1 MGVMVLFFS
10 AALTARAQN
19 GDQTPGTNLLTSV
32 EEVRSMTAEAA
43 RLGMAARIQ
52 GIVILVRRN
61 NCLFLQQDG
70 EGIKVSMAQDADL
83 PQIGQ
88 WIEVQGETAL
98 DVMTPCLQQGR
109 VLRSKPASI
118 KPDARAVTF
127 DELMTGREDAQYV
140 QLKGVIHTG
149 TAETNR
155 TRFIIGSGFGR
166 LLVEIPEILDAVTL
180 EKLADSTVVL
190 QGVCE
195 NVYNIRNRLR
205 GLRLLLPDLSCLTV
219 LEPAPTQVAAIPL
232 RKIESL
238 MRFAPD
244 ARPTHRVRVQ
254 GVITWLQPGRV
265 AYVQDETGGVIVRM
279 LDNFP
284 ALPGDR
290 ADVLGHVA
298 MGDSSPCLQDGVFR
312 NIRADVL
319 PIPRTAT
326 AAGVLTRKR
335 NAELVKIQGL
345 LVNQIHRAGEWI
357 LFLQESNLV
366 FTAHLDQGRISRS
379 PWRAGSLLELTGI
392 CLLGSAEAGRVET
405 LRILL
410 RSPEDV
416 RILKAAPWWDLKR
429 TLTLLGILLAVALA
443 AVLWTVTLRIQTQR
457 QAAIIRS
464 TLERENAL
472 RQRYRILFDQ
482 AGDLVFT
489 LDSGGR
495 ILSFNKSGELLLGCS
510 QSEALQ
516 TGFARWVAPAD
527 APKFE
532 AWMKCVPQGIE
543 PGPLEIEVVAKD
555 GHTLVLDC
563 SPRLRRTD
571 GRPDGIQVIAR
582 DITENRRAQV
592 EMDRATRK
600 LEAIHMELTVVG
612 QQLARNRQ
620 ALEMEIREH
629 MRAGMELERIH
640 KEWLVVSRQ
649 AGMAELAAGVLHDI
663 GSVLDGISNSST
675 LLMNLLRH
683 SDPSGLPKLAGQF
696 RDVAVRMEQG
706 GACAGELPPLLR
718 QLEELAGRL
727 VAEQNKLVRECA
739 TLRANVE
746 HANGVIATQQGHAR
760 NSNVL
765 ERVSI
770 AILIEDAAA
779 LCRPAFVRS
788 HVDLVHDFGALP
800 EMETDRTKVLQIL
813 VRLLRNAVVACE
825 QHDHASHQVTVTA
838 MPEKDSWIVI
848 TISDTGIGIPP
859 ENLDRIFAQRGANPA
874 SRFHGLH
881 GSALAAQSLG
891 GSITASSH
899 GTGRGASFELRLP
912 LRLQNKNRGKEGGTD
927 V

>member
-1 MGVMVLFFS
+1 M
-10 AALTARAQN
+10 
-19 GDQTPGTNLLTSV
+19 TP
-32 EEVRSMTAEAA
+32 EAA
-43 RLGMAARIQ
+43 RLGMATRIQ

-61 NCLFLQQDG
+61 NCLYLQHEG
-70 EGIKVSMAQDADL
+70 EGIKVSMAPGAEL
-83 PQIGQ
+83 PEIGQ
-88 WIEVQGETAL
+88 WIELQGETAL

-109 VLRSKPASI
+109 VLRSKTASV

-166 LLVEIPEILDAVTL
+166 LLVEIPEILDAATL
-180 EKLADSTVVL
+180 EKLDDSTVVL

-219 LEPAPTQVAAIPL
+219 LEPAPTEMAAIPL
-232 RKIESL
+232 KKIESL

-254 GVITWLQPGRV
+254 GVITWFQPGRI
-265 AYVQDETGGVIVRM
+265 AYVQDETGGVIVKM

-284 ALPGDR
+284 VHPGDR
-290 ADVLGHVA
+290 ADVLGYVI
-298 MGDSSPCLQDGVFR
+298 MGDSSPYLHDCVFR

-319 PIPRTAT
+319 PIPRATT
-326 AAGVLTRKR
+326 AAGALSGKH
-335 NAELVKIQGL
+335 NAELVKIQAL
-345 LVNQIHRAGEWI
+345 LVNQIQRAGEWV

-366 FTAHLDQGRISRS
+366 FTAHTGQSRMPRS
-379 PWRAGSLLELTGI
+379 PWRTGSLLELSGI

-443 AVLWTVTLRIQTQR
+443 AVLWTVTLRSQTRR
-457 QAAIIRS
+457 QAAIIRD

-472 RQRYRILFDQ
+472 RQRYRVLFDQ

-489 LDSGGR
+489 LDSSGR
-495 ILSFNKSGELLLGCS
+495 ILSFNKSGEILMGYA

-516 TGFARWVAPAD
+516 TEFARWVAPGE

-532 AWMKCVPQGIE
+532 AWAKRISEGVE
-543 PGPLEIEVVAKD
+543 PEPMELEVVAKD
-555 GHTLVLDC
+555 GRSLILDC

-571 GRPDGIQVIAR
+571 GRPAGIQVIAR

-600 LEAIHMELTVVG
+600 LEAVHMELTVIG
-612 QQLARNRQ
+612 QQLAQNRQ

-629 MRAGMELERIH
+629 MRAEMELERIH

-663 GSVLDGISNSST
+663 GSVLDGIGNSSA
-675 LLMNLLRH
+675 LLMNLLRQ
-683 SDPSGLPKLAGQF
+683 SDPSGLPKLSSQF

-706 GACAGELPPLLR
+706 EPCTGELPPLLR
-718 QLEELAGRL
+718 QLEELATRL
-727 VAEQNKLVRECA
+727 VAEQKRLVHECA
-739 TLRANVE
+739 TLRAHVE
-746 HANGVIATQQGHAR
+746 HANGVIATQQNHAKK
-760 NSNVL
+760 SNVL

-825 QHDHASHQVTVTA
+825 QHDHPSHQVTVMA
-838 MPEKDSWIVI
+838 MPEKDAWILI

-891 GSITASSH
+891 GSITASSQ

-912 LRLQNKNRGKEGGTD
+912 LRPQNKTKGKEGGVD